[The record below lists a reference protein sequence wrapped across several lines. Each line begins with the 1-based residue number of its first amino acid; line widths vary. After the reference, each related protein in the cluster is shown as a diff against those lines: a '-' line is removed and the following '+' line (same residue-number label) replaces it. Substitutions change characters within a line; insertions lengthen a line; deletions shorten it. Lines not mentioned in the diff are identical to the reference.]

1 MNGQVVFVGVAVIP
15 KQSGMYYAVAAAQ
28 WLILPPTLVK
38 VVLPVG
44 VALVA
49 FAMPFF
55 EVPCA
60 KSAASLI
67 LVVQIV
73 LSVCSYVPAWHA
85 KWSVRSKSVV
95 TNSMESSNFV
105 SVPKTVCETVGGT
118 VGGTACGIAVKL
130 SVETAAWETAVQE
143 IVAHEIAAQQTAA
156 QQTAAWKT
164 AARETAA
171 LATAFELTEVNTL
184 QKN

>member
-1 MNGQVVFVGVAVIP
+1 M
-15 KQSGMYYAVAAAQ
+15 
-28 WLILPPTLVK
+28 K
-38 VVLPVG
+38 VVLAVG
-44 VALVA
+44 VGLVV
-49 FAMPFF
+49 FAMPYF

-60 KSAASLI
+60 KSAASLG
-67 LVVQIV
+67 LVVKIV
-73 LSVCSYVPAWHA
+73 LCVCSYVPAWHA

-118 VGGTACGIAVKL
+118 VGGTACGNAVKL

-143 IVAHEIAAQQTAA
+143 IVAHEIAA

-184 QKN
+184 QKKIEIKSPSVCKT